1 MIGILFC
8 KHFGEVIGEITE
20 NLSGGYI
27 VKNPERFHHTQ
38 DGSFSVKITLL
49 CVDDTITIDKDEL
62 ALKGVFTPI
71 KEVADEYESR
81 NGKTNGFVVPEKKL
95 IL

>member
-1 MIGILFC
+1 MIGILYC

-38 DGSFSVKITLL
+38 EGSFSSQITLL
-49 CVDDTITIDKDEL
+49 CLEDTITITKDEL
-62 ALKGVFTPI
+62 ALDGVFTPI
-71 KEVADEYESR
+71 QHVVDDYEKR
-81 NGKTNGFVVPEKKL
+81 YGKKNSVHIPEKKL